1 MNFKSELAEILTK
14 ILSAMC
20 AEAGRE
26 PLAVAAADLESPP
39 SPDMGDYAFPCF
51 KLSKA
56 LRKPPQAIAAD
67 MAERVAPGG
76 FIDSAAAAGPYVNV
90 FVNKAALAEAVLAEC
105 LTKGM
110 DYGRSDIGRG
120 RNIVID
126 YSSPNIA
133 KLFHVGHLCTTVI
146 GGALYKILEFIGY
159 NCIGI
164 NHLGDW
170 GTQFGKMMA
179 AYAHWGD
186 REEVER
192 EDVVALNR
200 LYVRFHKEAEA
211 DPALNDEARA
221 WFLKMQNGDE
231 EALGLWRWFC
241 EISMRELERIYK
253 RLNVSFDSYDG
264 ESFFNDKMDAVVE
277 ELRQKGLLKISN
289 GASIVDLSD
298 YNMPPCLILRSDGGT
313 LYPTRDLAA
322 AIYRKKTYDFH
333 KYMIVTAMDQK
344 LHFAQFFKVLELMGY
359 DWAKDCLHIP
369 YGLVMLQGGVK
380 FSTRNDNAILMEDL
394 LDEAARKTLELINEK
409 NPELPDK
416 ERVAE
421 QVGIGA
427 MIFNDLYNT
436 RINNVTFSWEH
447 MLNFDGETGPY
458 VQYTHARAQSV
469 LTKAGVSAA
478 DPAGVDFGR
487 LTDDASVQVI
497 KVLQSFPDKILEAA
511 NKYEPFVLTR
521 HVVALAQAFNRFY
534 HENAILS
541 APQDVKN
548 ARLAVTLCT
557 RNALKSGLALLGI
570 AAPEQM

>member
-1 MNFKSELAEILTK
+1 MNFKSELADIIAK
-14 ILSAMC
+14 IISELC
-20 AEAGRE
+20 AGTGGE
-26 PLAVAAADLESPP
+26 PPAVTAADLESPP
-39 SPDMGDYAFPCF
+39 NPGMGDYAFPCF
-51 KLSKA
+51 RLAKL
-56 LRKPPQAIAAD
+56 LRKPPAVIAAD
-67 MAERVAPGG
+67 IAGRIPRGG
-76 FIDSAAAAGPYVNV
+76 FIESAGSAGAYVNV
-90 FVNKAALAEAVLAEC
+90 FADKALLARSVLSEC
-105 LTKGM
+105 LEKGM

-120 RNIVID
+120 KNIVID

-170 GTQFGKMMA
+170 GTQFGKMMT
-179 AYAHWGD
+179 AYVHWGD
-186 REEVER
+186 RDEVEAK
-192 EDVVALNR
+192 DVVELNR
-200 LYVRFHKEAEA
+200 LYVRFHKEAAE
-211 DPALNDEARA
+211 DPSLEDEARA

-231 EALGLWRWFC
+231 EALALWRWFC
-241 EISMRELERIYK
+241 EISMRELRRIYK
-253 RLNVSFDSYDG
+253 RLNVEFDSYDG

-277 ELRQKGLLKISN
+277 ELRQKGLLVISD

-359 DWAKDCLHIP
+359 DWAKDCMHIP

-409 NPELPDK
+409 NPELPGK
-416 ERVAE
+416 ELVAE

-427 MIFNDLYNT
+427 IIFNDLYNT
-436 RINNVTFSWEH
+436 RINNVVFSWEH

-469 LTKAGVSAA
+469 LTRAGVTAITAA
-478 DPAGVDFGR
+478 GLDFGA
-487 LTDDASVQVI
+487 LTDEASVQVI
-497 KVLQSFPDKILEAA
+497 KVLQAFPDKLIEAA
-511 NKYEPFVLTR
+511 GKYEPFVLTR
-521 HVVALAQAFNRFY
+521 HVVAQAQAFNKFY
-534 HENAILS
+534 HENSILS
-541 APQDVKN
+541 APENVKN

-557 RNALKSGLALLGI
+557 RNALKSGLTLLGI
-570 AAPEQM
+570 ATPEQM